1 MPPSSVATTAL
12 YAGQSLHRIE
22 AIIPAADAVAE
33 LTP

>member
-1 MPPSSVATTAL
+1 MPPSSVSATAL

-22 AIIPAADAVAE
+22 AIIPAASAVAG